1 MSPFSR
7 DYLRAQEIFMGFV
20 AETIRSKLEA
30 TFAPDEL
37 VILDESHLHA
47 GHHGHTGRDETHFAV
62 AMKASAFAG
71 KSRVERQRMVYEVLA
86 DELAGQ
92 VHALRLSLN
101 APE

>member
-1 MSPFSR
+1 
-7 DYLRAQEIFMGFV
+7 MGIV

-62 AMKASAFAG
+62 AMKATVFAG
-71 KSRVERQRMVYEVLA
+71 KSRVDRQRMVYEVLA

-101 APE
+101 APQ